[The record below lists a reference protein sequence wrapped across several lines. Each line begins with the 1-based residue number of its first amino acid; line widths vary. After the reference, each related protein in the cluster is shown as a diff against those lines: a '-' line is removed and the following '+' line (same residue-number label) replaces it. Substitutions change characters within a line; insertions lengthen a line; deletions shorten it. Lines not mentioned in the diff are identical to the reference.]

1 MSRFFHWYTALTD
14 SDVNWTKVV
23 LVALTVSILVCYVE
37 AWLSREREDKRD
49 DEVRMLRLQV
59 ENLIRSNP
67 NLSKTV
73 RAPMVKQTSDNWD
86 DDFRKTTVRS
96 PVSK

>member
-1 MSRFFHWYTALTD
+1 MSRFFHWYAALTW

-37 AWLSREREDKRD
+37 AWLARAREDRRD

-59 ENLIRSNP
+59 ENLIRCNP

-73 RAPMVKQTSDNWD
+73 RAPMVKQTSEDWG
-86 DDFRKTTVRS
+86 DDFRKTTVL
-96 PVSK
+96 PPISK